1 MKRWLAILAIAILT
15 VGATMP
21 VQAGKR
27 GNGNGNGNGS
37 GINHGNRNGNGNGN
51 GNGNTDGTV
60 VNGTTGTPSECDL
73 TSDNWVEALDGTITA
88 FLGNPNNEKSKQKFV
103 METADGNI
111 AVNTAPWWFMQ
122 AQAFGLAVDDEV
134 TVSGWTCVE
143 DDETTFIA
151 MSITKGEETIYLRDG
166 LGHPMWSGARSI
178 PGCGQNPDR
187 YFLPQYEGDEQV
199 LEGTTGGL
207 YLDCLVHGSY
217 PSFMVSLNGEDADG
231 NPTVT
236 TLVLGPQWYLEYQR
250 FNLAA
255 DIPVM
260 VTGVSVQV
268 DEETFVFLVRKI
280 ETESAVLVFRDETG
294 VPFWQT
300 VRPLTP

>member
-1 MKRWLAILAIAILT
+1 MKRWLVVIAVVILT
-15 VGATMP
+15 GGVTMT
-21 VQAGKR
+21 VQAGNR
-27 GNGNGNGNGS
+27 GNGNGPGSNNGIGHGPGDNNGNGNGNS
-37 GINHGNRNGNGNGN
+37 
-51 GNGNTDGTV
+51 DGTV
-60 VNGTTGTPSECDL
+60 DNGTTGTASECDL
-73 TSDNWVEALDGTITA
+73 TEDNWVEALDGTITA

-111 AVNTAPWWFMQ
+111 TVNTAPWWFMQ

-134 TVSGWTCVE
+134 TVSGWTCTE
-143 DDETTFIA
+143 DGETTLIS

-166 LGHPMWSGARSI
+166 LGHPMWSGARAI
-178 PGCGQNPDR
+178 PGCGQNPDQ

-199 LEGTTGGL
+199 LEGTTGEL

-217 PSFMVSLNGEDADG
+217 PSYMVGLNGEDADG

-255 DIPVM
+255 DIPVI

-268 DEETFVFLVRKI
+268 DEDTFVFLVRKI
-280 ETESAVLVFRDETG
+280 ETEDSVMVFRDETG
-294 VPFWQT
+294 IPYWQT
-300 VRPLTP
+300 VRPLSP